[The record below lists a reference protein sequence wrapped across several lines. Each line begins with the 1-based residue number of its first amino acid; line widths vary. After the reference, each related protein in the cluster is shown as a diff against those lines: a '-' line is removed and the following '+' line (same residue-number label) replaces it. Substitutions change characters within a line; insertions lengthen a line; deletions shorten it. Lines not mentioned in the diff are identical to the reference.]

1 MKRLFEEALEVAL
14 AMVALAMVALAM
26 VARVCCL
33 STGDRNR
40 ESGRG
45 RGE

>member
-1 MKRLFEEALEVAL
+1 MKRLFEEALE
-14 AMVALAMVALAM
+14 VALAM

-40 ESGRG
+40 GSGRG